1 MNNKPFCWLLI
12 RSDSYSIVTK
22 KFDNPD
28 DAYADMRADYDNRNN
43 NEVGD
48 DWDEQSFIN
57 ETDALLY
64 AGGEDVYVWKIVA
77 IA

>member
-1 MNNKPFCWLLI
+1 MNGKPFCWLLI
-12 RSDSYSIVTK
+12 RSDGYSITTK
-22 KFDNPD
+22 KFDDPD
-28 DAYADMRADYDNRNN
+28 AAYADMQTDYDNHNN

-64 AGGEDVYVWKIVA
+64 DGGEDVYVWKIVA
-77 IA
+77 VV